1 MKAEIIAVGTE
12 LLLGQIS
19 NTNGQWIS
27 QEFAS
32 IGIPVFQH
40 SVVGDNMKRVEDVFH
55 TAHSRSDVIVVT
67 GGLGPTEDDLTRE
80 AAHGVI
86 GQKLIEDQDAMKK
99 IAQFYEKNKQTMT
112 ANNRKQALVFEK
124 GRVLPNEEGMAPGQ
138 IVEHEGRVWI
148 FLPGVPSEMKSLM
161 KSGVV
166 PYLQR
171 TYNLQSDIVSEMM
184 YFIGIGEST
193 LENKLSALILNQTNP
208 TLAPLASEGEVGLR
222 ITATGETG
230 AEARQKISKMKE
242 TILQIVG
249 SYYYGS
255 DDVSI
260 ESTVRDLL
268 KERGYRL
275 GAAESL
281 TGGQFIEQ
289 LITLPGASAVT
300 QGSLVAYTPLMK
312 EKVIGVPPSLIEQY
326 GTISYE
332 CAENMVLNAQRILDA
347 DVAVSFTGVAGPD
360 SSEGHEPGTVFIGL
374 QIEDKRPYVYHFQFQ
389 GGRDKIRSRAVKKG
403 YELIFHHIKDL

>member
-1 MKAEIIAVGTE
+1 MKAEVIAVGTE
-12 LLLGQIS
+12 LLLGQIA

-27 QEFAS
+27 KEFAS
-32 IGIPVFQH
+32 LGIPVYQH
-40 SVVGDNMKRVEDVFH
+40 SVVGDNIKRVEDVFQA
-55 TAHSRSDVIVVT
+55 AHSRSDVIVVT

-80 AAHGVI
+80 AAQKII
-86 GQKLIEDQDAMKK
+86 GQKLIEDQQAMEK
-99 IAQFYEKNKQTMT
+99 IALYYEKNKQTMT
-112 ANNRKQALVFEK
+112 ANNRKQALVFKESI
-124 GRVLPNEEGMAPGQ
+124 VLPNQEGMAPGQ
-138 IVEHEGRVWI
+138 IVEHDGRAWI

-161 KSGVV
+161 KSGVL

-171 TYNLQSDIVSEMM
+171 SYKLQSDIVSEMM

-193 LENKLSALILNQTNP
+193 LENKLSELISHQTNP

-230 AEARQKISKMKE
+230 DEAREKIAVMKE

-260 ESTVRDLL
+260 ETTVRDLL
-268 KERGYRL
+268 KKSGYRL

-281 TGGQFIEQ
+281 TGGKFIEQ
-289 LITLPGASAVT
+289 LIALPGASTVT
-300 QGSLVAYTPLMK
+300 QGSLVAYTPSMK
-312 EKVIGVPPSLIEQY
+312 EKVIEVPSSLIKQH
-326 GTISYE
+326 GTISNE
-332 CAENMVLNAQRILDA
+332 CAETMAINAKRILEA
-347 DVAVSFTGVAGPD
+347 DVAISFTGVAGPE

-374 QIEDKRPYVYHFQFQ
+374 QIADERPSVYYFQFE
-389 GGRDKIRSRAVKKG
+389 GSRDKIRSRAVKKG
-403 YELIFHHIKDL
+403 YELIFHHIKNL